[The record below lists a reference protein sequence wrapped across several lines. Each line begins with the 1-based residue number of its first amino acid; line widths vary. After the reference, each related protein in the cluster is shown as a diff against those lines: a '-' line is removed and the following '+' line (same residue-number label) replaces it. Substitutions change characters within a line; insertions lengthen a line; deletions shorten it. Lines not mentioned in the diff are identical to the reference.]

1 MDVDR
6 KFIINSARSTGFQP
20 DITEKAYRLAVLL
33 QEIRNHPVLSKELI
47 LKGGTAINFFYLPLP
62 RLSVDLDFNFIGGLA
77 KEEADRRRDGI
88 KRYLN
93 DIFSFLK
100 YQVSERH
107 EYGLHQFFLSYTN
120 SASNLDVIK
129 TEVNYLLRISLLPG
143 QEKRIDL
150 PFIKDLKIT
159 TRVLALEEVYGGKIV
174 ALLSRGAARDL
185 FDVYALIDAKVK
197 FKKTILKKTVIFLGC
212 LIRED
217 FRKFSAN
224 KIHSIS
230 GRNIKTDLSPL
241 LRKTAIP
248 SREKMIATV
257 EPFLKGLLTMTK
269 REYGY
274 VDYFFQGQYKPE
286 RLFSK
291 KEVVDIESLRNH
303 PLALWKQQHI
313 QEWLKRKGKRK
324 LQ

>member
-33 QEIRNHPVLSKELI
+33 QEIHNHPVLSSALI
-47 LKGGTAINFFYLPLP
+47 LKGGTAINFLYLPLP

-77 KEEADRRRDGI
+77 KEEADRRRDDI
-88 KRYLN
+88 KRSLN

-120 SASNLDVIK
+120 SASNRDAIK
-129 TEVNYLLRISLLPG
+129 VEVNYLLRISLLSG
-143 QEKRIDL
+143 QEKKVQL
-150 PFIKDLKIT
+150 PFIKDLNLT
-159 TRVLALEEVYGGKIV
+159 TRVLALEEIYGGKII

-185 FDVYALIDAKVK
+185 FDVYALISGKIK
-197 FKKTILKKTVIFLGC
+197 YKKSILKKIVIFLGC
-212 LIRED
+212 LVRED

-224 KIHSIS
+224 KIRSIS
-230 GRNIKTDLSPL
+230 DRNVKTDLLPL

-248 SREKMIATV
+248 SREKMIAKV

-274 VDYFFQGQYKPE
+274 VDYFFHGQYNPE
-286 RLFSK
+286 ILFSK
-291 KEVVDIESLRNH
+291 KEVVDIEALKSH
-303 PLALWKQQHI
+303 PMALWKQQHI
-313 QEWLKRKGKRK
+313 QEWLKKKGK
-324 LQ
+324 